1 MGHPGPR
8 WEAGSLP
15 AVDAPAER
23 ATTERGDIGRAQPAE
38 RAELAVVGPEAPLVG
53 EVMARGGFLLTRP
66 EIRFE
71 YASFFRR
78 LGAFVL
84 DEVAK
89 TFLYL
94 LILLFVASLTG
105 GLPESASSGEI
116 DPVALLPRL
125 LLSVGYDWIFWSQG
139 WTPGANAMG
148 IRIVRPDGSPPG
160 IGRGGI
166 RALVAI
172 PSSALFF
179 IGYAWMLFTPRKQ
192 TWHDLAAGVYV
203 VRVEDE
209 RRR

>member
-8 WEAGSLP
+8 WEAGPLP
-15 AVDAPAER
+15 AVDAPTER
-23 ATTERGDIGRAQPAE
+23 ATTERGDVGRAQPAE
-38 RAELAVVGPEAPLVG
+38 RAELAALRPSSRD
-53 EVMARGGFLLTRP
+53 ARP
-66 EIRFE
+66 AIRFE

>member
-1 MGHPGPR
+1 MP
-8 WEAGSLP
+8 S
-15 AVDAPAER
+15 
-23 ATTERGDIGRAQPAE
+23 E
-38 RAELAVVGPEAPLVG
+38 RAELAELRPA
-53 EVMARGGFLLTRP
+53 ARGGRSAV
-66 EIRFE
+66 RFE

-78 LGAFVL
+78 LGAFVI
-84 DEVAK
+84 DEVTK
-89 TFLYL
+89 TLIYL
-94 LILLFVASLTG
+94 LILLFVATLTG

-148 IRIVRPDGSPPG
+148 IRIVRPDGTAPG
-160 IGRGGI
+160 PVKGAV

-179 IGYAWMLFTPRKQ
+179 IGYAWMLFSARKQ

-203 VRVEDE
+203 VRVEDD